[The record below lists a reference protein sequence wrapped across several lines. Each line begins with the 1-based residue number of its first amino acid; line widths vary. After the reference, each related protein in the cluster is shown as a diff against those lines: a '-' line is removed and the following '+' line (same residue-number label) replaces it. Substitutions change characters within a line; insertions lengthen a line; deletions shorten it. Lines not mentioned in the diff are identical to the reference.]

1 MAASNRKMAASNQK
15 MAADHQE
22 MAAFAYYRQPYLHH
36 ATYVAQHEGEP
47 EVFSSVAEL
56 NGKEGFVIAPF
67 SPSSDC
73 PVLLIHPDETKLLAI
88 EDEKLS
94 FKHSEQGDESN
105 SALQGSESNSALQG
119 SESNS
124 VLQGD
129 GLKAQKHLAQGDA
142 LGSFEGAMSPCKG
155 KSIDD
160 STEKQAYSEDF
171 ALFHEQLSR
180 GMFRKIVLARKHT
193 MKRSMMVDD
202 SFDEQSD
209 ALKSD
214 AHFAQSVTLFEW
226 SKALFEWSKALF
238 MRACHLY
245 PRLFVALVYT
255 PRSGMWLM
263 ATPEILLKGDGCD
276 FSTMSLAGT
285 QRAEPSRT
293 VADYPVEGVE
303 WSEKNQEEQQ
313 YVTDY
318 IEQCV
323 KTFTDDY
330 SLKGPYTTMAANLY
344 HLRTD
349 IDFRLKDDQHLGEVL
364 ERLYPTPAVCG
375 IPKDETREFILRHEH
390 QPRKYYSGFVGPLMM
405 RGKTSL
411 FVSLRCMN
419 ILLEDS
425 EGAHLVQSSNLGTCE
440 LYAGGGLLKES
451 EMEKEWNETEAKMQT
466 ILSVLKRKESV

>member
-1 MAASNRKMAASNQK
+1 
-15 MAADHQE
+15 

-47 EVFSSVAEL
+47 EVLSSVAEL

-67 SPSSDC
+67 SPSSDS

-88 EDEKLS
+88 EEEPARDADSEEPARDSELKNGSGCKLV
-94 FKHSEQGDESN
+94 GD
-105 SALQGSESNSALQG
+105 
-119 SESNS
+119 
-124 VLQGD
+124 
-129 GLKAQKHLAQGDA
+129 KAGYA
-142 LGSFEGAMSPCKG
+142 
-155 KSIDD
+155 
-160 STEKQAYSEDF
+160 EDF
-171 ALFHEQLSR
+171 ECFHRQLEDKR
-180 GMFRKIVLARKHT
+180 FEKIVLARKATAHT
-193 MKRSMMVDD
+193 YV
-202 SFDEQSD
+202 E
-209 ALKSD
+209 AE
-214 AHFAQSVTLFEW
+214 T
-226 SKALFEWSKALF
+226 LF
-238 MRACHLY
+238 MRACRLY

-255 PRSGMWLM
+255 PQSGMWLM
-263 ATPEILLKGDGCD
+263 ATPEILLKGDGCG

-293 VADYPVEGVE
+293 IADYPVEGVA

-318 IEQCV
+318 IEQCI
-323 KTFTDDY
+323 KAFTGDY

-349 IDFRLKDDQHLGEVL
+349 IDFRLKDDQHLGDVL
-364 ERLYPTPAVCG
+364 ESLYPTPAVCG
-375 IPKDETREFILRHEH
+375 IPKAETREFILRHEH

-405 RGKTSL
+405 KGKTSL

-419 ILLEDS
+419 ILEENEPLCCMNILEED
-425 EGAHLVQSSNLGTCE
+425 ERENHRPHAPRRITCE

-466 ILSVLKRKESV
+466 IKRVIKSV